1 MQEKRKMDAYVLLG
15 GPKEDWPQDIKER
28 FVSAQKAGDLII
40 GVDRGALFL
49 LELGISP
56 DMVIGDFHSLK
67 AEELGWVENTVGD
80 VRYSVPKKDW
90 TDSELMLAIAF
101 KDYLVDKLFVYGAT
115 GGRLDHAMI
124 NFFGILNPD
133 LRQYANQLYLVD
145 KQNLLFYRSAGQY
158 QIQKQ
163 DYDYFGV
170 TCLTPVKN
178 LAIKGALYELAPYS
192 GDYIRSFTSNEFLPD
207 QDTFTLKL
215 ESGIVAILYSKDL
228 VRFDNVND

>member
-1 MQEKRKMDAYVLLG
+1 MDAYVLLG

-49 LELGISP
+49 LELGIRP
-56 DMVIGDFHSLK
+56 DVAIGDFDSLK

-115 GGRLDHAMI
+115 GGRLDHTAI
-124 NFFGILNPD
+124 NAFGILNPD
-133 LRQYANQLYLVD
+133 LRKYANQLTLID
-145 KQNLLFYRSAGQY
+145 KQNLIFYRQAGSY
-158 QIQKQ
+158 EIKKQ
-163 DYDYFGV
+163 DYTYFGV
-170 TCLTPVKN
+170 TCLMPVED
-178 LAIKGALYELAPYS
+178 LTIEGALYDLAPYS
-192 GDYIRSFTSNEFLPD
+192 GDYLRSFTSNEFLSD
-207 QDTFTLKL
+207 NDSCRLSLKKGL
-215 ESGIVAILYSKDL
+215 VAVIYSKDL
-228 VRFDNVND
+228 DRYQQA